1 MNNEFVININ
11 KISYKN
17 IKKINNTLIPSH
29 YELKKLKISDYNKII
44 EKIKNKNDKKLNSL
58 GAVQHNF
65 KQQFSYQ
72 Y

>member
-1 MNNEFVININ
+1 MSNRNEARTR
-11 KISYKN
+11 KE
-17 IKKINNTLIPSH
+17 LIDP
-29 YELKKLKISDYNKII
+29 KLKNAGWFEFDWQCEPEYT
-44 EKIKNKNDKKLNSL
+44 